1 MNNGEKQTQNERKH
15 KLIRSSVNHKNKM
28 KQKQKKSKHYII
40 KIIITKI
47 KETTFESSWRK
58 EAHIQIHTHAT
69 SHYSQWRIVKKSSD
83 SPQKQ

>member
-28 KQKQKKSKHYII
+28 KQKQKSKHYII

-47 KETTFESSWRK
+47 KETTFESRWSK
-58 EAHIQIHTHAT
+58 EAHIHIHTHIT
-69 SHYSQWRIVKKSSD
+69 LHYSQGRIIKKSSD